1 MHAPAVKPSPPPPQ
15 PPAPPQPR
23 LTACVD
29 IGGTKVVVALAN
41 AQSQHTLQLYAR
53 QTEPTVKAGQPD
65 ALAQQI
71 LKLVAN
77 SAIIMGVE
85 RSQINSI
92 CISSCGPFVIDSG
105 KLALAAPN
113 ICGGLAGAAYG
124 LQNLGLQ
131 NPSLPNDWTH
141 LPLQAQ
147 LEQHFAHVHIENDAV
162 AALQAER
169 RWGALQGFDHCA
181 YVTWSTGIGVGL
193 CIDGRVLRGKN
204 GNAGHAGHMF
214 VSNDKSGLTEALCG
228 CGNVGDVEGLV
239 AGNAI
244 ERRFGQDANTL
255 LSSSGSTQAVDALC
269 RDLGRMLYN
278 LVITLDLQRIC
289 LGGSVFWHHQDLLL
303 PKLQAQLTGKL
314 PSLTDGCT
322 LVPAGLGLQVGEL
335 AALALTQF
343 TPLTP
348 EATSE

>member
-1 MHAPAVKPSPPPPQ
+1 MHAPALKP

-23 LTACVD
+23 FTACVD

-53 QTEPTVKAGQPD
+53 QTEPTVKAGQLD

-71 LKLVAN
+71 LRLVA
-77 SAIIMGVE
+77 AAALVMRVT

-113 ICGGLAGAAYG
+113 ICGGLAGAAHG
-124 LQNLGLQ
+124 LQNLGLP
-131 NPSLPNDWTH
+131 NLALPNDWKQ

-162 AALQAER
+162 AALLAER

-193 CIDGRVLRGKN
+193 CVDRRVLRGKN
-204 GNAGHAGHMF
+204 GNAGDRKAH
-214 VSNDKSGLTEALCG
+214 V
-228 CGNVGDVEGLV
+228 
-239 AGNAI
+239 
-244 ERRFGQDANTL
+244 
-255 LSSSGSTQAVDALC
+255 
-269 RDLGRMLYN
+269 
-278 LVITLDLQRIC
+278 
-289 LGGSVFWHHQDLLL
+289 
-303 PKLQAQLTGKL
+303 
-314 PSLTDGCT
+314 
-322 LVPAGLGLQVGEL
+322 
-335 AALALTQF
+335 
-343 TPLTP
+343 
-348 EATSE
+348 